1 MAATNKIS
9 VMFLDIGGVLL
20 TNGWDRKMRQK
31 AAEKFDLDFDEMD
44 ERHNMTSDSYEEGKL
59 SLEEYLNLVV
69 FHRKRSFG
77 IDDFKDFMYS
87 QTAPFGDMIKMLA
100 GVKKKNNLKVGAI
113 SNEGRE
119 LTIFRLNNF
128 GLTEFIDFFICS
140 SFVHLRK
147 PDKDIYK
154 MAMDVG
160 QAKPEQ
166 TIYIDDRELYIEV
179 AESMGIKAIHHPDIN
194 KTQKILSEYGL
205 TL

>member
-1 MAATNKIS
+1 MFAQSKPIPEMIDLIRSPKIKYGLTVAA
-9 VMFLDIGGVLL
+9 V
-20 TNGWDRKMRQK
+20 
-31 AAEKFDLDFDEMD
+31 
-44 ERHNMTSDSYEEGKL
+44 
-59 SLEEYLNLVV
+59 
-69 FHRKRSFG
+69 
-77 IDDFKDFMYS
+77 
-87 QTAPFGDMIKMLA
+87 
-100 GVKKKNNLKVGAI
+100 

-179 AESMGIKAIHHPDIN
+179 AESMGIKAIHHTDIN